1 MFLPDTEDVLQAQTQ
16 SVGRQWWR
24 TLHWIRKKWTF
35 WQDLVAPDTS
45 VKSATVKLVKVKE
58 EVVREQVDYGEVLDL
73 TWRGGPGPNAPSA
86 GETEDAPSDEQN
98 PIRMSILGDRRPKN
112 QWTGPQNFTV
122 IVRDTERLIT
132 RIPSPNSVPTNPAGP
147 MEGTDDSPNGRN
159 NASSESREFLDL
171 TGDKVASHSGNT
183 GAASEEMMP
192 EETLAAADTRESVGS
207 ASVGK
212 SAKLK
217 SVVVV
222 PLLSLNLSAG
232 LFSERLRRS
241 GTEYISPLRGLNER
255 CKIPVV
261 HPGRNQRTA
270 IFARNW
276 RNMKG
281 RRTRFRPPEPE
292 QKRLVGL
299 LSPAEFLKRYGRP
312 SLATYPGRAR
322 SAERLDRV
330 TCPMLMRDP
339 GERVVQEDTI
349 STEEQSQRKTAPT
362 EEDMRRLNAR
372 LLAMAGLEASAP
384 ATEGAV
390 VPLRRSASVPDLS
403 EEFGQPEILV
413 SVDFAELAK
422 NKRTSEEAQKMREKE
437 NETALL
443 SLAAA
448 LSTGTGNKSGGAG
461 SDSLTAEETEA
472 VGENRTKLPMPTLL
486 ATVPA
491 VVQQTW
497 EEQRMQ
503 REDRGG
509 GPLYHGNGR

>member
-1 MFLPDTEDVLQAQTQ
+1 MEVMNKSDKSKFLCYCGKSVSRREDFDGHLVIHHGVKLQDSATVRTYAENDVKDYPKICRTATQDDIDRVLHRRRKKYEAELARRASTAAPGRQAGGELAFQLSESDGDSVAVKASPPVKRARGGRCRVLQTSPPENAAGDAAMQPMIWLERSSELENAVKSTSRYGLRPRVPAPEVPADLFAGLKEARKRKKAGGINREAAAAKSDSESEDDVFLPDTEERAPSTDAVGWA
-16 SVGRQWWR
+16 SVVANA
-24 TLHWIRKKWTF
+24 TLD
-35 WQDLVAPDTS
+35 QEEVDLLADLVAPDTS

-159 NASSESREFLDL
+159 NVSSESREFLDL

-261 HPGRNQRTA
+261 HPG
-270 IFARNW
+270 
-276 RNMKG
+276 
-281 RRTRFRPPEPE
+281 
-292 QKRLVGL
+292 
-299 LSPAEFLKRYGRP
+299 
-312 SLATYPGRAR
+312 
-322 SAERLDRV
+322 
-330 TCPMLMRDP
+330 
-339 GERVVQEDTI
+339 
-349 STEEQSQRKTAPT
+349 
-362 EEDMRRLNAR
+362 
-372 LLAMAGLEASAP
+372 
-384 ATEGAV
+384 
-390 VPLRRSASVPDLS
+390 
-403 EEFGQPEILV
+403 
-413 SVDFAELAK
+413 
-422 NKRTSEEAQKMREKE
+422 
-437 NETALL
+437 
-443 SLAAA
+443 
-448 LSTGTGNKSGGAG
+448 
-461 SDSLTAEETEA
+461 
-472 VGENRTKLPMPTLL
+472 
-486 ATVPA
+486 
-491 VVQQTW
+491 
-497 EEQRMQ
+497 
-503 REDRGG
+503 
-509 GPLYHGNGR
+509 